1 MEQAIREL
9 PTSELARLAEDITVL
24 RAENNSLR
32 KKLKETEMQRN
43 ANAGRTRYV
52 RRLWLQEKQRADKL
66 EKYKSDCKTLKVG
79 LVFVGLIAMI
89 YFLTVVTGGW
99 LLPR

>member
-1 MEQAIREL
+1 MEQVIREL

-32 KKLKETEMQRN
+32 KKLKETEMERN

-66 EKYKSDCKTLKVG
+66 EKYRSDCKTLKIG
-79 LVFVGLIAMI
+79 LAFVGVIAAM
-89 YFLTVVTGGW
+89 FWLTVITGTF
-99 LLPR
+99 LIK